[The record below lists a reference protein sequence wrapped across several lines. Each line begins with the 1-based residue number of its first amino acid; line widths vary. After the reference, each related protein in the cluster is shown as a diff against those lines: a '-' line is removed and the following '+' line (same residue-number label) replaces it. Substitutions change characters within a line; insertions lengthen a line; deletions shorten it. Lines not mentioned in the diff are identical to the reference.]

1 MIKKFTYVFSLTF
14 ICQLLSLFSISFI
27 VKKHATEDFIEF
39 VALLDSSTVLITT
52 ILSFGIIQI
61 TSREIVTSMEW
72 KKVIENTQN
81 IRINFSYVLSFIGLL
96 LYVITKKYYFLS
108 FLFSPLIAL
117 NVNYVFYAKGMAP
130 LAVKNSSIRLI
141 ILSLSLI
148 CLGIFEFFSKDI
160 YLFFFILGLTYVA
173 FISNSLLE
181 TTINFKIDPYFF
193 KGYSK
198 SIGVGI
204 TDLAI
209 IFLEFGILFFASFFY
224 NTTIVSGAYILIKI
238 ITLVKGFQR
247 MIFQVFYDQLI
258 YKEKVYFLDQ
268 IILFV
273 GYSFF
278 MLSFFFSKEI
288 LNLIYSKNS
297 TIFCNNF
304 IFFSLA
310 LLIGSIILTAMARTL
325 IIKKDKTYIRSYFLS
340 LLLSS
345 LTMVLL
351 SYSKI
356 NYYGISIALLVGELV
371 LFLSFF
377 CGIWEDI
384 FLKKK
389 IIVFVKYIILFLF
402 YYLISKLF
410 QQQILF
416 FIIIIIQLT
425 IAVIFLFQNK
435 KILSK

>member
-1 MIKKFTYVFSLTF
+1 MIKKFTFVFSLTL
-14 ICQLLSLFSISFI
+14 ICQLISLFSISFV
-27 VKKHATEDFIEF
+27 VKRNATEDFIEF
-39 VALLDSSTVLITT
+39 IALLDSSSILITT

-61 TSREIVTSMEW
+61 ASREIVTSDKW
-72 KKVIENTQN
+72 KKVIEDTQN
-81 IRINFSYVLSFIGLL
+81 IRINFSYVLFILGLL
-96 LYVITKKYYFLS
+96 LYLITKKYYFLT

-117 NVNYVFYAKGMAP
+117 NVNYVFYAKGKP
-130 LAVKNSSIRLI
+130 QLAVKNSSTRLI
-141 ILSLSLI
+141 ILSFSLI
-148 CLGIFEFFSKDI
+148 FLGIFEFFSKEI
-160 YLFFFILGLTYVA
+160 YLFFFIVGLTYVA
-173 FISNSLLE
+173 FVSNSLLK
-181 TTINFKIDPYFF
+181 TIINFKIDPYFF

-273 GYSFF
+273 GFSFF
-278 MLSFFFSKEI
+278 ILSFFFSKEI
-288 LNLIYSKNS
+288 LILLYSKNS
-297 TIFCNNF
+297 IIFCNNF

-310 LLIGSIILTAMARTL
+310 LLIGSIILTSMARTL

-340 LLLSS
+340 IFFSS
-345 LTMVLL
+345 STMVIL
-351 SYSKI
+351 SYTKI
-356 NYYGISIALLVGELV
+356 NCYGISISLLVGELV

-377 CGIWEDI
+377 SGIWKEI
-384 FLKKK
+384 YLKKK
-389 IIVFVKYIILFLF
+389 MVVFIKYIILFLF
-402 YYLISKLF
+402 YYLISKMF
-410 QQQILF
+410 QEQILF
-416 FIIIIIQLT
+416 IIILILQLS
-425 IAVIFLFQNK
+425 IALFFLFQNK
-435 KILSK
+435 KILNK